1 MHSGS
6 KPGERRGGRQKGTR
20 NKKTVLRDA
29 LFYAAAS
36 SPDVAP
42 LDFMLALMRDP
53 QAPIDVRLDMAV
65 AAAPFVH
72 TKPRAS
78 RPPPTSVPESE
89 MEELGPTMEDI
100 LNQATLRRQQE

>member
-1 MHSGS
+1 MPSGS

-20 NKKTVLRDA
+20 NKRDA